1 MNWLQYSNRMYLFLL
16 IFIFHLGWLKFYVEG
31 QELYV
36 IDYGLRVLVIL
47 LFLKTMRWHI
57 VLQGSISFKM
67 VLYGFV
73 AFTACVLFSD
83 YVDTLSWERSF
94 DTYFFQTV
102 SFPVIADKA
111 LLLFDLSIGLLLVGL
126 SEEAVYRVLFVKE
139 AEERGWGNVQLYVYS
154 IFWFAIL
161 HLPQGLTNVV
171 IAAVFGYFLMW
182 FYLRTRSFL
191 FVSVAHLLVNMWF
204 FGSDY
209 AEFF

>member
-1 MNWLQYSNRMYLFLL
+1 MYLFLL

-36 IDYGLRVLVIL
+36 IDYGLRVLIIL
-47 LFLKTMRWHI
+47 LFLKTMGWRI
-57 VLQGSISFKM
+57 VLQGNISFKM
-67 VLYGFV
+67 VLCGLVVFM
-73 AFTACVLFSD
+73 ACVLLSD
-83 YVDTLSWERSF
+83 YVDTLSWEKSF

-102 SFPVIADKA
+102 SFPTIANKP

-126 SEEAVYRVLFVKE
+126 SEEAVYRVLFVKT
-139 AEERGWGNVQLYVYS
+139 ADERGWDNVQLYVYS

-182 FYLRTRSFL
+182 FYLKTHSFL
-191 FVSVAHLLVNMWF
+191 FVSVAHLLINMWF
-204 FGSDY
+204 FSSNY
-209 AEFF
+209 VELFLE